1 MHLQK
6 LQQDTVLASFSW
18 THSLFQPR
26 SLPREHTGAAYPE
39 EGLLTIWDT
48 HRANLP
54 MAFTEHTHGGTD
66 FWEEGLKKKSHLSAP
81 SVHKEPI
88 FTVQQTHCTPPNCY
102 QAPLTSEETPRSPTV
117 TFRKPY
123 ALNRPSAAGAGE
135 PTRTRG
141 HLMAGQPPAP
151 LLTGAWCHHYP
162 KPGCPNLVVFS
173 PQQEP
178 TQPDSGRRRKT
189 G

>member
-1 MHLQK
+1 MAIHSSLEMHLQK

-66 FWEEGLKKKSHLSAP
+66 FWEEGLKKKKSF
-81 SVHKEPI
+81 K
-88 FTVQQTHCTPPNCY
+88 C
-102 QAPLTSEETPRSPTV
+102 PLCAQGAHFHSPT
-117 TFRKPY
+117 
-123 ALNRPSAAGAGE
+123 
-135 PTRTRG
+135 
-141 HLMAGQPPAP
+141 
-151 LLTGAWCHHYP
+151 
-162 KPGCPNLVVFS
+162 
-173 PQQEP
+173 
-178 TQPDSGRRRKT
+178 DSLHT
-189 G
+189 S